1 MEHIF
6 AGNPL
11 DRGDVV
17 RRDESL
23 ILINSQNPNARYLIM
38 KDLNPLVNSEI
49 NHLKISWKTFAEVS
63 EILSSKNLK
72 I

>member
-38 KDLNPLVNSEI
+38 KDLNPLVISEI
-49 NHLKISWKTFAEVS
+49 NHLKMSWKTFS
-63 EILSSKNLK
+63 
-72 I
+72 